1 MTSAPGV
8 NCSEKSVSLQSTV
21 LGTLLF
27 IALWSNRVPVEPD
40 KRGQDGF
47 SKQTSDNKMD
57 EGRED
62 ALP

>member
-1 MTSAPGV
+1 MTSAVGV

-40 KRGQDGF
+40 KRDRMVLVKRQVTIRWMKEEKK
-47 SKQTSDNKMD
+47 S
-57 EGRED
+57 
-62 ALP
+62 